1 MRFSIIITLICIF
14 IYSCSSIN
22 KQHGYLLDDV
32 LSSSKKMS
40 NFKEKSTTKE
50 DIYSVMGSPSIEISD
65 VENTWI
71 YLISLKEK
79 NVFEADK
86 NVFQSIYKFSF
97 NDKDILVK
105 KEIVTQDS
113 FNEIAFSTD
122 ETEVER
128 NAYSISDQLYDAF
141 TRGQ

>member
-1 MRFSIIITLICIF
+1 MRSSIIITLICIF

-50 DIYSVMGSPSIEISD
+50 DIYSVMGSPSIEIND

-97 NDKDILVK
+97 NDKDILIK

-113 FNEIAFSTD
+113 FNEITFSTD

-128 NAYSISDQLYDAF
+128 NAYSISDQLYEAF

>member
-1 MRFSIIITLICIF
+1 MKFSIIITLISLF

-97 NDKDILVK
+97 NDKDILIK

>member
-79 NVFEADK
+79 NVFEADR

-97 NDKDILVK
+97 NDKDILIK

-113 FNEIAFSTD
+113 FKEIAFSTD

>member
-1 MRFSIIITLICIF
+1 MRSSIIITLICIF

-50 DIYSVMGSPSIEISD
+50 DIYSVMGSPSIEIND

-105 KEIVTQDS
+105 KEIITQDS

>member
-1 MRFSIIITLICIF
+1 MRFSIIITLISIF

-97 NDKDILVK
+97 NDKDILIK

>member
-1 MRFSIIITLICIF
+1 MRFSTIITLICIF

>member
-1 MRFSIIITLICIF
+1 MRFSTIITLICIF

-97 NDKDILVK
+97 NDKDILIK

-113 FNEIAFSTD
+113 FKEIAFSTD

>member
-1 MRFSIIITLICIF
+1 MRSSIIITLICIF

-50 DIYSVMGSPSIEISD
+50 DIYSVMGSPSIEIND

-97 NDKDILVK
+97 NDKDILIK

>member
-1 MRFSIIITLICIF
+1 MKFSIIITLISLF

-22 KQHGYLLDDV
+22 KQHGYLLDDL
-32 LSSSKKMS
+32 LSSSEKMS
-40 NFKEKSTTKE
+40 NFEEKLTTKV

-65 VENTWI
+65 IENTWI

-86 NVFQSIYKFSF
+86 NIFQSIYRFSF
-97 NDKDILVK
+97 NDKDILIK
-105 KEIVTQDS
+105 KEIITQDS
-113 FNEIAFSTD
+113 FKEIAFSTD

>member
-1 MRFSIIITLICIF
+1 MKFSIIITLISLL

-32 LSSSKKMS
+32 LSSSKEMS
-40 NFKEKSTTKE
+40 NFEEKLTTKV

-65 VENTWI
+65 IENTWI

-86 NVFQSIYKFSF
+86 NIFQSIYRFSF
-97 NDKDILVK
+97 NDKDILIK
-105 KEIVTQDS
+105 KEIITQDS
-113 FNEIAFSTD
+113 FKEIAFSTD

-128 NAYSISDQLYDAF
+128 NAYSISDQLYEAF

>member
-79 NVFEADK
+79 NVFEADR

-97 NDKDILVK
+97 NDKDILIK

>member
-40 NFKEKSTTKE
+40 NFKEKSTTKA

-79 NVFEADK
+79 NVFEADR

-97 NDKDILVK
+97 NDKDILIK

-113 FNEIAFSTD
+113 FKEIAFSTD

>member
-1 MRFSIIITLICIF
+1 MKFSIIITLISLF

-32 LSSSKKMS
+32 LLSSKKMS
-40 NFKEKSTTKE
+40 NFEEKLTTKV
-50 DIYSVMGSPSIEISD
+50 DIYSVMGSPSIEIRD
-65 VENTWI
+65 IENTWI

-86 NVFQSIYKFSF
+86 NIFQSIYRFSF
-97 NDKDILVK
+97 NDKDILIK
-105 KEIVTQDS
+105 KEIITQDS
-113 FNEIAFSTD
+113 FKEIVFSTD

>member
-40 NFKEKSTTKE
+40 NFKEKLTTKA
-50 DIYSVMGSPSIEISD
+50 DIYLVMGSPSIEISD
-65 VENTWI
+65 IENTWI

-79 NVFEADK
+79 SVFEADK
-86 NVFQSIYKFSF
+86 NIFQSIYRFSF
-97 NDKDILVK
+97 NDNDILIK
-105 KEIVTQDS
+105 KEIIMQDS
-113 FNEIAFSTD
+113 FKEIAFSTD

>member
-1 MRFSIIITLICIF
+1 MRFYIIITLISLF

-40 NFKEKSTTKE
+40 NFKEKLTTKA
-50 DIYSVMGSPSIEISD
+50 DIYLVMGSPSIEISD
-65 VENTWI
+65 IENTWI

-86 NVFQSIYKFSF
+86 NIFQSIYRFSF
-97 NDKDILVK
+97 NDSDILIK
-105 KEIVTQDS
+105 KEIIMQDS
-113 FNEIAFSTD
+113 FKEIAFSTD

>member
-1 MRFSIIITLICIF
+1 MRFSIIIISISLF

-32 LSSSKKMS
+32 LLSSKKMS
-40 NFKEKSTTKE
+40 NFEEKLTTKA
-50 DIYSVMGSPSIEISD
+50 DIYSVMGSPSIEIRD
-65 VENTWI
+65 IENTWI

-86 NVFQSIYKFSF
+86 NIFQSIYRFSF
-97 NDKDILVK
+97 NDKDILIK
-105 KEIVTQDS
+105 KEIITQDS
-113 FNEIAFSTD
+113 FKEIVFSTD

>member
-40 NFKEKSTTKE
+40 NFKEKLTTKA
-50 DIYSVMGSPSIEISD
+50 DIYLVMGSPSIEISD
-65 VENTWI
+65 IENTWI

-86 NVFQSIYKFSF
+86 NIFQSIYRFSF
-97 NDKDILVK
+97 NENDILIK
-105 KEIVTQDS
+105 KEIIMQDS
-113 FNEIAFSTD
+113 FKEIAFSTD

>member
-1 MRFSIIITLICIF
+1 MKFSIIITLISLF

-40 NFKEKSTTKE
+40 NFQEKLTTKA

-65 VENTWI
+65 IENTWI

-86 NVFQSIYKFSF
+86 NIFQSIYRFSF
-97 NDKDILVK
+97 NENDILIK
-105 KEIVTQDS
+105 KEIIMQDS
-113 FNEIAFSTD
+113 FKEIAFSTD

>member
-1 MRFSIIITLICIF
+1 MKFSIIITLISLF

-40 NFKEKSTTKE
+40 NFEEKLTTKV

-65 VENTWI
+65 IENTWI

-86 NVFQSIYKFSF
+86 NIFQSIYRFSF
-97 NDKDILVK
+97 NDKDILIK
-105 KEIVTQDS
+105 KEIIMQDS
-113 FNEIAFSTD
+113 FKEIAFSTD

>member
-1 MRFSIIITLICIF
+1 MKFSIIITLISLF

-40 NFKEKSTTKE
+40 NFQEKLTTKA

-65 VENTWI
+65 IENTWI

-86 NVFQSIYKFSF
+86 NIFQSIYRFSF
-97 NDKDILVK
+97 NDKDILIK
-105 KEIVTQDS
+105 KEIIMQDS
-113 FNEIAFSTD
+113 FKDIAFSTD

>member
-97 NDKDILVK
+97 NDKDILIK

>member
-79 NVFEADK
+79 NVFEADR

-97 NDKDILVK
+97 NDKDLLIK

>member
-50 DIYSVMGSPSIEISD
+50 DIYSVMGSPSIEIND

-97 NDKDILVK
+97 NDKDILIK

>member
-1 MRFSIIITLICIF
+1 MRFSIIITLISLF

-40 NFKEKSTTKE
+40 DFKEKSTTKA

-65 VENTWI
+65 IENTWI

-86 NVFQSIYKFSF
+86 NVFQSIYRFSF
-97 NDKDILVK
+97 NDKDILIK
-105 KEIVTQDS
+105 KEIITQDS
-113 FNEIAFSTD
+113 FKEIAFSTD

>member
-1 MRFSIIITLICIF
+1 MRFSIIITLISLF

-97 NDKDILVK
+97 NDKDILIK

>member
-40 NFKEKSTTKE
+40 NFKEKSTTKA

-65 VENTWI
+65 IENTWI

-86 NVFQSIYKFSF
+86 NIFQSIYRFSF
-97 NDKDILVK
+97 NDKDILIK

>member
-97 NDKDILVK
+97 NDKDILIK

-113 FNEIAFSTD
+113 FKEIAFSTD

>member
-79 NVFEADK
+79 NVFEADN

-97 NDKDILVK
+97 NDKDILIK

>member
-1 MRFSIIITLICIF
+1 MRFSIIITLTCIF

-32 LSSSKKMS
+32 LLSSKKMS

-97 NDKDILVK
+97 NDKDILIK

>member
-1 MRFSIIITLICIF
+1 MKFSIIITLISLF

-32 LSSSKKMS
+32 LSSSEKMS
-40 NFKEKSTTKE
+40 NFEEKLTTKV

-65 VENTWI
+65 IENTWI

-86 NVFQSIYKFSF
+86 NIFQSIYRFSF
-97 NDKDILVK
+97 NDKDILIK
-105 KEIVTQDS
+105 KEIITQDS
-113 FNEIAFSTD
+113 FKEIAFSTD
-122 ETEVER
+122 ETEVVR

>member
-1 MRFSIIITLICIF
+1 MRFSIIITLISLF

-40 NFKEKSTTKE
+40 NFEEKLTTKM

-65 VENTWI
+65 IENTWI

-86 NVFQSIYKFSF
+86 NIFQSIYRFSF
-97 NDKDILVK
+97 NDKDILIK
-105 KEIVTQDS
+105 KEIITQDS
-113 FNEIAFSTD
+113 FKEIAFSTD

>member
-1 MRFSIIITLICIF
+1 MKFSLIITLISLF

-32 LSSSKKMS
+32 LSSSEKMS
-40 NFKEKSTTKE
+40 NFEEKLTTKV

-65 VENTWI
+65 IENTWI

-86 NVFQSIYKFSF
+86 NIFQSIYRFSF
-97 NDKDILVK
+97 NDKDILIK
-105 KEIVTQDS
+105 KEIITQDS
-113 FNEIAFSTD
+113 FKEIAFSTD

>member
-97 NDKDILVK
+97 NDKNILIK

>member
-1 MRFSIIITLICIF
+1 MKFSIIITLISLF

-32 LSSSKKMS
+32 LSSSEKMS
-40 NFKEKSTTKE
+40 NFEEKLTTKV

-65 VENTWI
+65 IENTWI

-86 NVFQSIYKFSF
+86 NIFQSIYRFSF
-97 NDKDILVK
+97 NDKDILIK
-105 KEIVTQDS
+105 KEIITQDS
-113 FNEIAFSTD
+113 FKEIVFSTD

>member
-1 MRFSIIITLICIF
+1 MRFYIIITLISLF

-40 NFKEKSTTKE
+40 NFKEKLTTKA
-50 DIYSVMGSPSIEISD
+50 DIYLVMGSPSIEISD
-65 VENTWI
+65 IENTWI

-86 NVFQSIYKFSF
+86 NIFQSIYRFSF
-97 NDKDILVK
+97 NENDILIK
-105 KEIVTQDS
+105 KEIIMQDS
-113 FNEIAFSTD
+113 FKEIAFSTD

>member
-32 LSSSKKMS
+32 LLSSKKMS

-97 NDKDILVK
+97 NDKDILIK

>member
-50 DIYSVMGSPSIEISD
+50 DIYSIMGSPSIEISD

-97 NDKDILVK
+97 NDKDILIK

>member
-1 MRFSIIITLICIF
+1 MKFSIIITLISLF

-32 LSSSKKMS
+32 LSSSEKMS
-40 NFKEKSTTKE
+40 NFKEKLTTKM

-65 VENTWI
+65 IENTWI

-86 NVFQSIYKFSF
+86 NIFQSIYRFSF
-97 NDKDILVK
+97 NDKDILIK
-105 KEIVTQDS
+105 KEIITQDS
-113 FNEIAFSTD
+113 FKEIAFSTD

>member
-1 MRFSIIITLICIF
+1 MKFSIIITLISLF

-40 NFKEKSTTKE
+40 NFEEKLTTKM

-65 VENTWI
+65 IENTWI

-86 NVFQSIYKFSF
+86 NIFQSIYRFSF
-97 NDKDILVK
+97 NDKDILIK
-105 KEIVTQDS
+105 KEIITQDS
-113 FNEIAFSTD
+113 FKEIAFSTD

>member
-1 MRFSIIITLICIF
+1 MRSSIIITLICIF

-50 DIYSVMGSPSIEISD
+50 DIYSVMGSPSIEIND

-86 NVFQSIYKFSF
+86 NVFQSIYRFSF